1 MRLVKMNSAQWLN
14 PLAIMAL
21 FACFASSAQALPIQS
36 LQNGLQVYINFDGN
50 VNAQGGTTINGVNF
64 TGSPTAGTLNTA
76 VTPNYQPGMFGNSAF
91 FQNNTTSSQS
101 ITWGVSLGNLDS
113 LYNNPNDFSFSLWT
127 KTPTNGWTQDRAIF
141 GNKNWTSGSN
151 TGWNVVTT
159 SGKTL
164 NWNATGGRWDISYQ
178 KGSGVAPTTAS
189 YGVNDG
195 NWHLTTVVFNR
206 ATSEVRTYLDGVN
219 GSTGLIRTATG
230 PLGAG
235 FRTIIGASGHG
246 SFSGSSYIDDL
257 AIWNRVLTDA
267 EVKALYNGGTGA
279 TVTAASYSP
288 LSKAPITF
296 GGNGNNQAGGAYDLM
311 LRQNSALSNFGGL
324 GTFGAID
331 TSSGNSER
339 TLLRFGLNSLDGYVG
354 ALAGQNQVQSVTLRL
369 FQADTRISS
378 LFLFQV
384 TDPNG
389 NWEEGS
395 DTGSTTIPSNSGN
408 RTRWNSNNDFLVDNW
423 TGGVAGGTPGSLLA
437 TATTTGVVG
446 APVDFTFTGTS
457 TALTALIKLWAT
469 DWVLD
474 SGRGAFAFPDTNNVT
489 SNTGMLLYGDATGA
503 TFYSSENGNNALGPQ
518 LIINFVVPEPS
529 SLTLAAVAL
538 VALGLLGVSRRRIP
552 RTAG

>member
-1 MRLVKMNSAQWLN
+1 MRIVKMNGAQWLN

-21 FACFASSAQALPIQS
+21 IACFASSAPALTVQD
-36 LQNGLQVYINFDGN
+36 GLQVYINFDNN
-50 VNAQGGTTINGVNF
+50 VNAQGGTSINGVNF
-64 TGSPTAGTLNTA
+64 TGNPTAVTLNTS
-76 VTPNYQPGMFGNSAF
+76 VTPNYQPGKFGDAAF
-91 FQNNTTSSQS
+91 FNNNTTTSQS
-101 ITWGVSLGNLDS
+101 IGWGVSLGNLDY

-127 KTPTNGWTQDRAIF
+127 KSPSIGFTQDRAIF

-151 TGWNVVTT
+151 TGWNVVTHP
-159 SGKTL
+159 SRTL
-164 NWNATGGRWDISYQ
+164 NWNATGVRWDISYQ
-178 KGSGVAPTTAS
+178 RGSGTPPTTS
-189 YGVNDG
+189 TYGANDG

-206 ATSEVRTYLDGVN
+206 ATSEVRTYFDGVN

-246 SFSGSSYIDDL
+246 SYSGSSHIDDL
-257 AIWNRVLTDA
+257 AIWNRALSDA

-279 TVTAASYSP
+279 TVTAASYAP

-296 GGNGNNQAGGAYDLM
+296 GGNGNNQLGGAYDLM
-311 LRQNSALSNFGGL
+311 LRQNAPLSNFGGL
-324 GTFGAID
+324 STFGAID

-339 TLLRFGLNSLDGYVG
+339 TLLRFDLNSLDGYVG

-384 TDPNG
+384 TDPNS

-395 DTGSTTIPSNSGN
+395 DTGSTTFPSNSGN
-408 RTRWNSNNDFLVDNW
+408 RTRWNSNNDFL
-423 TGGVAGGTPGSLLA
+423 GVAGGTPGSLLA
-437 TATTTGVVG
+437 TATTTGTVG

-457 TALTALIKLWAT
+457 AALTSLIKLWAT

-474 SGRGAFAFPDTNNVT
+474 YGRGAFAFPDTNNFT

-518 LIINFVVPEPS
+518 LIITFVAEVPEPS
-529 SLTLAAVAL
+529 SLALAAVAL
-538 VALGLLGVSRRRIP
+538 VALGLLGVRRR
-552 RTAG
+552 RTPISDGWKSCGS